1 MNTFIIAEAGINHN
15 GSLELAFKLINAAA
29 SAGADAIKFQT
40 YRTKLLANESAGLA
54 AYQIANTDEIDSQ
67 VSMLSKFELSN
78 ENHIELIEYPQQQ
91 GIFFY
96 HRHLISNVLNFF
108 VKILNFQQLKSL
120 LAR

>member
-54 AYQIANTDEIDSQ
+54 AYQIANTDEFDSQ

-78 ENHIELIEYPQQQ
+78 ENHIELIEYAPNL
-91 GIFFY
+91 
-96 HRHLISNVLNFF
+96 HRKKTRRAKKPKNLPK
-108 VKILNFQQLKSL
+108 KIKTKKNKNQKK
-120 LAR
+120 